1 MDKTKAS
8 IVMREILSK
17 CDGAL
22 DFTTISLDYS
32 YSSKIC
38 ETHSGYQIK
47 MKCDLDDNS
56 RKIIDAILEKH
67 NLKVDHVKDSVVIY

>member
-1 MDKTKAS
+1 
-8 IVMREILSK
+8 MREILSK

-22 DFTTISLDYS
+22 DFTTISWDYS

-38 ETHSGYQIK
+38 KTHSGYQIK
-47 MKCDLDDNS
+47 MKYDLDYNS

-67 NLKVDHVKDSVVIY
+67 NLKVDVVRGSLVIY